1 MAVIST
7 LSASQAQTIKNA
19 ERFLILQGGANY
31 AYAMI
36 DESRAR
42 QDMEGTQLAHEMLY
56 NINCQISR
64 HDQDYTHPSGAE
76 WDTELANLVIAQ
88 DPYSLGR

>member
-1 MAVIST
+1 MAQV
-7 LSASQAQTIKNA
+7 LSLTATQAQTIKNA
-19 ERFLILQGGANY
+19 ERFLTLQGGANY

-56 NINCQISR
+56 NINCQIDR
-64 HDQDYTHPSGAE
+64 HDRDYTHHSGQA
-76 WDTELANLVIAQ
+76 WDTELANLVISL